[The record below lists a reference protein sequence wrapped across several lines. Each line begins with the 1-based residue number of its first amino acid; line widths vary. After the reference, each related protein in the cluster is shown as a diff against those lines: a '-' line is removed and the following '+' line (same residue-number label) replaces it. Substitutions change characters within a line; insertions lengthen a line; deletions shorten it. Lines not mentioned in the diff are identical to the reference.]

1 MSSSSRVFN
10 KIRSG
15 SKSSLFIEGLIKA
28 ADHGEPKRFST
39 IGSMQS
45 AHIGLV
51 RNCMSCGHKSAVDID
66 AEIKAHGEEAALTEI
81 GGACESCGAKPVS
94 VLPA

>member
-15 SKSSLFIEGLIKA
+15 SKSSQFIEGLIKA

-39 IGSMQS
+39 IGSMKS
-45 AHIGLV
+45 AQMGLQ
-51 RNCMSCGHKSAVDID
+51 RSCMSCGHKSAVDID
-66 AEIKAHGEEAALTEI
+66 AEIAAHGADAALTEI
-81 GGACESCGAKPVS
+81 GGACEACGVEPVS
-94 VLPA
+94 VLPT